1 VPEQVPTARR
11 VSREA
16 RRDLLIDAV
25 VALIEAGRLDE
36 VTMESVAERAGVSR
50 PLVYRH
56 FANRN
61 DLLAAAYRR
70 EASTLHDELAA
81 EVATATS
88 VVEMYRTLVRGS
100 LRATT
105 ASRDGV
111 FAALRAAGTNN
122 RDLRTEQ
129 RNRDVTTVRAFAAR
143 AVRELGVE
151 PAQATAAT
159 VLLLGAIDPL
169 VAQWRR
175 RPSEANAALLEAVY
189 VRMVLGGL
197 GIDAPT

>member
-1 VPEQVPTARR
+1 MPEQVPTARR

-70 EASTLHDELAA
+70 EASTLHDELVA

-175 RPSEANAALLEAVY
+175 RPSEANAALLEEVY

>member
-81 EVATATS
+81 EVAAATS
-88 VVEMYRTLVRGS
+88 VVEMYRALVRGS

-175 RPSEANAALLEAVY
+175 RPSEANAALLEEVY

>member
-70 EASTLHDELAA
+70 EASTLHDELVA

-175 RPSEANAALLEAVY
+175 RPSEANAALLEEVY

>member
-1 VPEQVPTARR
+1 VPTARR

-70 EASTLHDELAA
+70 EASTLHDELVA

-175 RPSEANAALLEAVY
+175 RPSEANAALLEEVY

>member
-1 VPEQVPTARR
+1 VPTARR

-81 EVATATS
+81 EVAAATS
-88 VVEMYRTLVRGS
+88 VVEMYRTLVRCS

-175 RPSEANAALLEAVY
+175 RPSEANAALLEEVY

>member
-1 VPEQVPTARR
+1 MPEQTPTARR

-36 VTMESVAERAGVSR
+36 VTMESVAEGAGVSR
-50 PLVYRH
+50 ALVYQH

-70 EASTLHDELAA
+70 EAGTLHDELAA
-81 EVATATS
+81 EVAAATS
-88 VVEMYRTLVRGS
+88 VVGMYRALVRAS

-105 ASRDGV
+105 ASRDDV
-111 FAALRAAGTNN
+111 FAALRSAGTNN
-122 RDLRTEQ
+122 RDLRREQ

-175 RPSEANAALLEAVY
+175 RPTEANAVLLEEVY
-189 VRMVLGGL
+189 VRMVSGGL

>member
-1 VPEQVPTARR
+1 VPEQTPTARR

-36 VTMESVAERAGVSR
+36 VTMESVAEGAGVSR
-50 PLVYRH
+50 ALVYQH

-70 EASTLHDELAA
+70 EAGTLHDELAA
-81 EVATATS
+81 EVAAATS
-88 VVEMYRTLVRGS
+88 VVGMYRALVRGS

-111 FAALRAAGTNN
+111 FAALRSAGTNN
-122 RDLRTEQ
+122 RDLRSEQ

-175 RPSEANAALLEAVY
+175 RPTEANAVLLEEVY
-189 VRMVLGGL
+189 VRMVSGGL

>member
-70 EASTLHDELAA
+70 EASTLHGELAA
-81 EVATATS
+81 EVAAATS

-122 RDLRTEQ
+122 RGLRTEQ

-151 PAQATAAT
+151 PARATAAT

-175 RPSEANAALLEAVY
+175 RPSEANAALLEEVY

-197 GIDAPT
+197 GIDAPA

>member
-1 VPEQVPTARR
+1 VPEQVPTARQ

-70 EASTLHDELAA
+70 EASTLHDELVA

-122 RDLRTEQ
+122 RGLRTEQ

-175 RPSEANAALLEAVY
+175 RPSEANAALLEEVY